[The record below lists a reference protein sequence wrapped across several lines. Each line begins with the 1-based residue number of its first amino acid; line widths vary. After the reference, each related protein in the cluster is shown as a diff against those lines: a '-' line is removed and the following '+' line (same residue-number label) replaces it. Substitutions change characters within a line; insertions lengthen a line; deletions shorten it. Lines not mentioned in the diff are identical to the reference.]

1 MRSTA
6 NDKRMVAFLRGINVG
21 GHHKVPMVQLKQV
34 FSEAGFTQITTVLN
48 SGNIIFD
55 LPENMDAVSDIYL
68 EKILMAAFGFS
79 ITVVCVSAS
88 ALADLIHMNPFK
100 NEILT
105 QNTRWYVTFLKKEPQ
120 KKLTMP
126 WSSADGSFRIFK
138 IKNTVVFSVLDL
150 EVTQTPR
157 GMEMLEQFFGKDITT
172 RNWNTV
178 EKLKPYC

>member
-34 FSEAGFTQITTVLN
+34 FSKAGFTHITTVLN
-48 SGNIIFD
+48 SGNIIFE
-55 LPENMDAVSDIYL
+55 LPENMDGVSDIDL
-68 EKILMAAFGFS
+68 EKILMAAFGFP
-79 ITVVCVSAS
+79 IPVVSMSAS
-88 ALADLIHMNPFK
+88 TLADLIHMNPFK
-100 NEILT
+100 DEVLT
-105 QNTRWYVTFLKKEPQ
+105 KNIRWYVTFLKKKPQ

-138 IKNTVVFSVLDL
+138 IKNTVVFSVLNL